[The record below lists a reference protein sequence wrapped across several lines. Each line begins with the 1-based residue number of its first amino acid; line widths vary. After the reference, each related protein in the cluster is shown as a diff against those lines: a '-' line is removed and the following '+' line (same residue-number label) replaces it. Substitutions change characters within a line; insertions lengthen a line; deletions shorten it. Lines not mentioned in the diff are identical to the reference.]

1 MGIYLYDAKNI
12 LSNAWK
18 SNTQLK
24 FGKVEIQVPSWEFLV
39 SSIRELKDG
48 FKWKLEDNFISV

>member
-1 MGIYLYDAKNI
+1 MYDAKNI